1 VVTQTW
7 IPTSAVAVVIPL
19 EFLFVESRLV
29 LEKSP
34 VTNEGVTF
42 NVTPVP
48 LDVLIVELIKPQGDP
63 GGVELVG
70 TGHVGPVKTPVPEVI
85 AHAGVMA
92 VELKLPLDWAK
103 ASPDP
108 STVVSPAN
116 TRTDA
121 NFVI

>member
-7 IPTSAVAVVIPL
+7 IPTSAVAVVMPL

-29 LEKSP
+29 LVKSP

-42 NVTPVP
+42 SVTPLP
-48 LDVLIVELIKPQGDP
+48 LDVLIVEVIKPQGDP

-70 TGHVGPVKTPVPEVI
+70 VGQVGPVMTPLPESM
-85 AHAGVMA
+85 AHAGVTA
-92 VELKLPLDWAK
+92 VELKLPVDWAK
-103 ASPDP
+103 ASPEPRTAIDAV
-108 STVVSPAN
+108 STK
-116 TRTDA
+116 TDA

>member
-29 LEKSP
+29 LVKSP

-42 NVTPVP
+42 SVTPLP

-70 TGHVGPVKTPVPEVI
+70 AGHVGPVMTPLPESI
-85 AHAGVMA
+85 AHAGVTA

-108 STVVSPAN
+108 STPVDTAN
-116 TRTDA
+116 TKTDV
-121 NFVI
+121 NLVI